1 VFILIYEHNFKI
13 SFKWIRRLEGLK
25 TNNRK
30 NTEILIKGFIIIY
43 QILAEDIVQ
52 ELKCLK
58 YLNNLLHTHTHK
70 ARTHM
75 AHTRTRT
82 HTQSLSMVNTTMYVW
97 VTPDFRNDETW
108 VGNTLLHYLRQPKFT
123 LSCTQNIQRYQM
135 FTATSTKSAAIH
147 ITTWLLKHELTLKME
162 R

>member
-1 VFILIYEHNFKI
+1 
-13 SFKWIRRLEGLK
+13 LEGLK

-58 YLNNLLHTHTHK
+58 YLNNLLHTHTHTHK

-75 AHTRTRT
+75 AHTRTQT
-82 HTQSLSMVNTTMYVW
+82 HTQSLSMVNTTMYV
-97 VTPDFRNDETW
+97 
-108 VGNTLLHYLRQPKFT
+108 
-123 LSCTQNIQRYQM
+123 
-135 FTATSTKSAAIH
+135 
-147 ITTWLLKHELTLKME
+147 
-162 R
+162 